1 MIQGQSTGSI
11 GNREAP
17 AIANRA
23 IFSLSADQR
32 AMPVTL
38 NRPPPVCTLIVFS
51 TLLAAC
57 ATTAP
62 QPSTTSTTT
71 AAAAGRDGARQ
82 QLSVKLASGV
92 YRCDENQRVEIQRDP
107 RRTNQITLNWQGRR
121 HTLQRYDS
129 ESGLPRY
136 EDRQNG
142 LVWIDLP
149 WKSVLMDSENGRP
162 LANEC
167 KAARG

>member
-51 TLLAAC
+51 SLLAAC
-57 ATTAP
+57 STTAP

-82 QLSVKLASGV
+82 QLSLKLASGV
-92 YRCDENQRVEIQRDP
+92 YRCDENLRVEIQRDP

-149 WKSVLMDSENGRP
+149 WKSVLMDSDNGRP

>member
-1 MIQGQSTGSI
+1 
-11 GNREAP
+11 
-17 AIANRA
+17 
-23 IFSLSADQR
+23 
-32 AMPVTL
+32 MPVTL
-38 NRPPPVCTLIVFS
+38 DRLTTVIAFS
-51 TLLAAC
+51 GLLAAC
-57 ATTAP
+57 AATTP
-62 QPSTTSTTT
+62 QPSTTSTTS
-71 AAAAGRDGARQ
+71 AGRDSARQ
-82 QLSVKLASGV
+82 QLSLKLASGV
-92 YRCDENQRVEIQRDP
+92 YRCEENQRVEIQRDP
-107 RRTNQITLNWQGRR
+107 RQANQITLDWQGRR

-149 WKSVLMDSENGRP
+149 WKSVLMDSANGRP

>member
-1 MIQGQSTGSI
+1 
-11 GNREAP
+11 
-17 AIANRA
+17 
-23 IFSLSADQR
+23 
-32 AMPVTL
+32 MPVTL
-38 NRPPPVCTLIVFS
+38 NRLTAVIAFS
-51 TLLAAC
+51 GLLAAC

-62 QPSTTSTTT
+62 QPSTASGT
-71 AAAAGRDGARQ
+71 AAAAGRDSARQ
-82 QLSVKLASGV
+82 QLSLKLASGV
-92 YRCDENQRVEIQRDP
+92 YRCDENQRVEVQRDP
-107 RRTNQITLNWQGRR
+107 RHTNQITLNWQGRR

-149 WKSVLMDSENGRP
+149 WKSVLMDSANGRP

>member
-1 MIQGQSTGSI
+1 
-11 GNREAP
+11 
-17 AIANRA
+17 
-23 IFSLSADQR
+23 
-32 AMPVTL
+32 MPVTL
-38 NRPPPVCTLIVFS
+38 DRLTTVLAIIALS
-51 TLLAAC
+51 GLLAAC

-62 QPSTTSTTT
+62 QPSTTAT
-71 AAAAGRDGARQ
+71 AADGRSSARQ
-82 QLSVKLASGV
+82 QLSLKLASGV

-107 RRTNQITLNWQGRR
+107 RQANQITLNWQGRR

-149 WKSVLMDSENGRP
+149 WKSVLMDSDNGRP

>member
-1 MIQGQSTGSI
+1 
-11 GNREAP
+11 
-17 AIANRA
+17 
-23 IFSLSADQR
+23 
-32 AMPVTL
+32 MPVTL
-38 NRPPPVCTLIVFS
+38 DRLTAVIAFS
-51 TLLAAC
+51 SLLAAC

-62 QPSTTSTTT
+62 QPLTTSTTS
-71 AAAAGRDGARQ
+71 AAGRDSARQ
-82 QLSVKLASGV
+82 QLSLKLASGV
-92 YRCDENQRVEIQRDP
+92 YRCEENQRVEIQRDP
-107 RRTNQITLNWQGRR
+107 RQANQITLNWQGRR

-149 WKSVLMDSENGRP
+149 WKSVLMDSANGRP

>member
-1 MIQGQSTGSI
+1 MIQGQCPGSI
-11 GNREAP
+11 GNRGAP
-17 AIANRA
+17 AIANRV
-23 IFSLSADQR
+23 IFPLSADQR

-38 NRPPPVCTLIVFS
+38 NRQSPVCTLIAFS

-62 QPSTTSTTT
+62 QPSTTSTT
-71 AAAAGRDGARQ
+71 AAAAGRDSARQ
-82 QLSVKLASGV
+82 QLSLKLASGV
-92 YRCDENQRVEIQRDP
+92 YRCDENLRVEVQRDP

-149 WKSVLMDSENGRP
+149 WKSVLMDSDNGRP

>member
-1 MIQGQSTGSI
+1 M
-11 GNREAP
+11 
-17 AIANRA
+17 
-23 IFSLSADQR
+23 
-32 AMPVTL
+32 TL
-38 NRPPPVCTLIVFS
+38 NRLTASLTLAAFCL
-51 TLLAAC
+51 LLAAC

-62 QPSTTSTTT
+62 QPSTTSTTS
-71 AAAAGRDGARQ
+71 AAGRDSARQ
-82 QLSVKLASGV
+82 QLSLKLASGV
-92 YRCDENQRVEIQRDP
+92 YRCEENQRVEIQRDP
-107 RRTNQITLNWQGRR
+107 RQANQITLNWQGRR
-121 HTLQRYDS
+121 HTLQRFDS

-149 WKSVLMDSENGRP
+149 WKSVLMDSDNGRP

>member
-1 MIQGQSTGSI
+1 
-11 GNREAP
+11 
-17 AIANRA
+17 
-23 IFSLSADQR
+23 
-32 AMPVTL
+32 MPVTL
-38 NRPPPVCTLIVFS
+38 DRLTAVIAFS
-51 TLLAAC
+51 SLLAAC

-62 QPSTTSTTT
+62 QPSTTSTTS
-71 AAAAGRDGARQ
+71 AAGRDSTRQ
-82 QLSVKLASGV
+82 QLSLKLASGV

-107 RRTNQITLNWQGRR
+107 RHTNQITLNWQGRR

-142 LVWIDLP
+142 LVWFDLP
-149 WKSVLMDSENGRP
+149 WKSVLMDSDNGRP

>member
-1 MIQGQSTGSI
+1 M
-11 GNREAP
+11 
-17 AIANRA
+17 
-23 IFSLSADQR
+23 
-32 AMPVTL
+32 
-38 NRPPPVCTLIVFS
+38 
-51 TLLAAC
+51 
-57 ATTAP
+57 P

-71 AAAAGRDGARQ
+71 TAAAGRDGARQ
-82 QLSVKLASGV
+82 QLSLKLASGV

-149 WKSVLMDSENGRP
+149 WKSVLMDSDNGRP

>member
-82 QLSVKLASGV
+82 QLSLKLASGV

-149 WKSVLMDSENGRP
+149 WKSVLMDSDNGRP

>member
-1 MIQGQSTGSI
+1 
-11 GNREAP
+11 
-17 AIANRA
+17 
-23 IFSLSADQR
+23 
-32 AMPVTL
+32 MPVTL
-38 NRPPPVCTLIVFS
+38 NRLTTRLPLAVFCL
-51 TLLAAC
+51 LLAAC

-62 QPSTTSTTT
+62 QSSTTSGT
-71 AAAAGRDGARQ
+71 AAATGRDSTRQ
-82 QLSVKLASGV
+82 QLSLKLASGV
-92 YRCDENQRVEIQRDP
+92 YRCNENLRVEVQRDP

-149 WKSVLMDSENGRP
+149 WKSVLMDSDNGRP

>member
-1 MIQGQSTGSI
+1 
-11 GNREAP
+11 
-17 AIANRA
+17 
-23 IFSLSADQR
+23 
-32 AMPVTL
+32 MPVTL
-38 NRPPPVCTLIVFS
+38 DRLTAVIAFS
-51 TLLAAC
+51 SLLAAC

-62 QPSTTSTTT
+62 QPSTASGT
-71 AAAAGRDGARQ
+71 AAAAGRDSARQ
-82 QLSVKLASGV
+82 QLSLKLASGV
-92 YRCDENQRVEIQRDP
+92 YRCDENLRVEIQRDP
-107 RRTNQITLNWQGRR
+107 RRADSITLGWQGRR

-142 LVWIDLP
+142 LLWIDLP
-149 WKSVLMDSENGRP
+149 WKSVLMDLRNERP